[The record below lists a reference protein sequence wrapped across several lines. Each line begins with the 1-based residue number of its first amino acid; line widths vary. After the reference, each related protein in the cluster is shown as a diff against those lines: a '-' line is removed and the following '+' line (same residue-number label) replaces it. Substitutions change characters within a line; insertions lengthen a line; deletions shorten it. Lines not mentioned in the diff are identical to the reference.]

1 MAEDGSD
8 ALLRGWSARVEEL
21 VDQQDHDGAVNLL
34 EEVIAKL
41 SLGENAASNLG
52 LAAALQDLGGLYAS
66 EGLSLR
72 ADSLLSSSL
81 VIRQRAEKQASSAA
95 GDQHPSPEFASLGID
110 HHSGAGDGTS
120 YQREFGPEAGATD
133 HDRADRDGELST
145 VGAHDE
151 EEDWEAVVPSL
162 LTKPPA
168 FSLPLPTESSASVEK
183 DIPKQKQ
190 RGRGA
195 FTYGGGGLYSD
206 GVDRSSSLEGC
217 EVADWNDTDGASEHW
232 DGGADHVLLISGF
245 SPMMKTKDL
254 ENLVKPY
261 SSQGVSIRWV
271 DDSTALAVF
280 STPALARQALAG
292 IHDPRFKV
300 QRYSEGNAMIS
311 RSSLNDLEP
320 PAQRPATS
328 ARVAQRMIAGA
339 LSKQGVSNNLRA
351 KSRVNAEQARIQE
364 LERKQRLL
372 TRHQLRDEAWGDD

>member
-1 MAEDGSD
+1 
-8 ALLRGWSARVEEL
+8 
-21 VDQQDHDGAVNLL
+21 
-34 EEVIAKL
+34 
-41 SLGENAASNLG
+41 
-52 LAAALQDLGGLYAS
+52 
-66 EGLSLR
+66 
-72 ADSLLSSSL
+72 
-81 VIRQRAEKQASSAA
+81 
-95 GDQHPSPEFASLGID
+95 
-110 HHSGAGDGTS
+110 
-120 YQREFGPEAGATD
+120 
-133 HDRADRDGELST
+133 
-145 VGAHDE
+145 
-151 EEDWEAVVPSL
+151 
-162 LTKPPA
+162 
-168 FSLPLPTESSASVEK
+168 
-183 DIPKQKQ
+183 
-190 RGRGA
+190 
-195 FTYGGGGLYSD
+195 
-206 GVDRSSSLEGC
+206 
-217 EVADWNDTDGASEHW
+217 
-232 DGGADHVLLISGF
+232 
-245 SPMMKTKDL
+245 MMKTKDL

-351 KSRVNAEQARIQE
+351 KSRVNAEQAWIQE